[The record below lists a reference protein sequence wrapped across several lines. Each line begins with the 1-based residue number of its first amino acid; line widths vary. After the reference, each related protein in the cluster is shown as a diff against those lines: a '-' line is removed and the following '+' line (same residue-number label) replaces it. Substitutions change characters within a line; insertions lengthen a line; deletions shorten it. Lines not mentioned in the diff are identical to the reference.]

1 MGRMSRSGRRIY
13 WHCEWGGIGVLSYL
27 MAWLG
32 MRDYRPEWVFSL
44 EFLGGAGVPECR

>member
-1 MGRMSRSGRRIY
+1 MIFCTVLGKNMEY
-13 WHCEWGGIGVLSYL
+13 AGGIGVLSYL

-32 MRDYRPEWVFSL
+32 RSDYRPEWVFSL